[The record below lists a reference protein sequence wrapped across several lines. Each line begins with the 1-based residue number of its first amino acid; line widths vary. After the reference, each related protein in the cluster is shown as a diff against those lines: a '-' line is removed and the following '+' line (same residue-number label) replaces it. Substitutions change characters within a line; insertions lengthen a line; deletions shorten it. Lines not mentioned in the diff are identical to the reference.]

1 MFLQTDFNYL
11 AIQNYYGLIMI
22 LEEFTPFFQLLAN
35 ESSDI
40 IKRYFRTSINVENKA
55 DLSPVTIADK
65 LAEEKMRQLISK
77 EFPTHGI
84 IGEEFG
90 NEKSDA
96 EYVWVLDPIDGTK

>member
-1 MFLQTDFNYL
+1 MV
-11 AIQNYYGLIMI
+11 
-22 LEEFTPFFQLLAN
+22 LEEFTSFFRFLAN
-35 ESSDI
+35 ESSTI

-65 LAEEKMRQLISK
+65 LAEEKMRELINQ

-90 NEKSDA
+90 NSKFDA
-96 EYVWVLDPIDGTK
+96 EYVWVLDPIDGTKSFISGAHF